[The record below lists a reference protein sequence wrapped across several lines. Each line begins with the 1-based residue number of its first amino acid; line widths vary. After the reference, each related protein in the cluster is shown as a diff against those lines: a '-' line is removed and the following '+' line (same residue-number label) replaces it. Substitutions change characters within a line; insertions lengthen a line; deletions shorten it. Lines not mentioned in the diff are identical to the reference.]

1 MPDNLY
7 RRGKIWWGRIQRG
20 GAEHR
25 RSLRTADKAEAR
37 RRLKAWGEDVAH
49 AAFYGEA
56 RHTYRE
62 AVVRW
67 DTEWLPG
74 NVAPRTA
81 DRYRLSLKALDPHF
95 AALYVDQ
102 ITAKEIAKWV
112 SRRKRDGVTNAT
124 VRRDLT
130 ALSTILTC
138 CCAWAWR
145 EDNPAKAFDRN
156 IIRERRDPILL
167 PSDGTVLAVILEA
180 PPMMGRLLLTLLQ
193 TGARLEEMGGLE
205 RRQMVLPRKQLAIE
219 KTKGGRSRL
228 VDLSDAT
235 VATLAAIPIGTKSGT
250 AGTGRKVEIPWVF
263 WHDDG
268 RLEPNGIRIGP
279 TRYVSLSSNLRKL
292 IHAVLNPPPAKDE
305 EPPEPFPVF
314 RVHDLRHRFAVDWL
328 RAGKDIYDL
337 KLHLGHTS
345 VKTTE
350 IYLEYL
356 ARNPAQHHRFDHEW
370 PFAKPLMELDYQT
383 IAAYRPMAEAAVL

>member
-7 RRGKIWWGRIQRG
+7 RRGSIWWGRIQRG
-20 GAEHR
+20 GSEHR

-37 RRLKAWGEDVAH
+37 KRLKAWSEEVSH

-62 AVVRW
+62 AVVKW

-95 AALYVDQ
+95 AGLYADQ
-102 ITAKEIAKWV
+102 IDAREIAKWV
-112 SRRKRDGVTNAT
+112 SRRKRDKVSNAT
-124 VRRDLT
+124 IRRDLT
-130 ALSTILTC
+130 ALSTILMC
-138 CCAWAWR
+138 CCGWGWR
-145 EDNPAKAFDRN
+145 VDNPAKAYDRN
-156 IIRERRDPILL
+156 LIRERRDPILL
-167 PSDGTVLAVILEA
+167 PSDGTILAVILKA

-205 RRQMVLPRKQLAIE
+205 RRQMVLARKQLAVE
-219 KTKGGRSRL
+219 KTKTRTSRL
-228 VDLSDAT
+228 VDISDAT
-235 VATLAAIPIGTKSGT
+235 AATLAAIPIGTKSGT
-250 AGTGRKVEIPWVF
+250 DGTGRKIETKWVF
-263 WHDDG
+263 WHEDREDG
-268 RLEPNGIRIGP
+268 PA
-279 TRYVSLSSNLRKL
+279 RYVSLSSNLRKL
-292 IHAVLNPPPAKDE
+292 IHAALNPPPAKDQ
-305 EPPEPFPVF
+305 PAPEPFPVF

-337 KLHLGHTS
+337 KVHLGHTS

-356 ARNPAQHHRFDHEW
+356 ARNPAQHHRFDYEW
-370 PFAKPLMELDYQT
+370 PFAKPLMELSYT
-383 IAAYRPMAEAAVL
+383 EILAYRPMAKAAVL

>member
-7 RRGKIWWGRIQRG
+7 RRGKIWWGRIHAG
-20 GAEHR
+20 GSEHR
-25 RSLRTADKAEAR
+25 RSLRTADRTEAR
-37 RRLKAWGEDVAH
+37 KRLQEWREQIKH

-56 RHTYRE
+56 RHTYLA
-62 AVVRW
+62 AVIRW
-67 DTEWLPG
+67 NAEWLPG

-95 AALYVDQ
+95 NALFVDQ
-102 ITAKEIAKWV
+102 ITPKEIAKWV
-112 SRRKRDGVTNAT
+112 SRRKRDHVTNAT
-124 VRRDLT
+124 IRRDLT
-130 ALSTILTC
+130 ALSTILMC
-138 CCAWAWR
+138 CCGWGWR
-145 EDNPAKAFDRN
+145 VDNPAKAYDRN
-156 IIRERRDPILL
+156 LIRERRDPILL
-167 PSDGTVLAVILEA
+167 PTDGTILAVILKA

-205 RRQMVLPRKQLAIE
+205 RRQMILPRKQIAVE
-219 KTKGGRSRL
+219 KTKTATPRL
-228 VDLSDAT
+228 IEISDAT
-235 VATLAAIPIGTKSGT
+235 LATLTTISPGTVSGT
-250 AGTGRKVEIPWVF
+250 AGTGRQTSVKWVF
-263 WHDDG
+263 WHDDKRPG
-268 RLEPNGIRIGP
+268 PDGKPIGP
-279 TRYVSLSSNLRKL
+279 ARYANLSSNLRKL
-292 IHAVLNPPPAKDE
+292 IHAALNPPPPE
-305 EPPEPFPVF
+305 GEPAPEPFPVF

-350 IYLEYL
+350 IYLKYL

-383 IAAYRPMAEAAVL
+383 IMAYRPMAKAAVL